1 MSEYIRR
8 GECLEAVAKV
18 NSVLMMFEERIRQI
32 RRDMEKLEAENKDLK
47 DKVQKYTDRVQ
58 TLEIKYKSLSAR
70 TVGWQNGFGEVLRD
84 RLRRIDEQVANLLAK
99 EP

>member
-18 NSVLMMFEERIRQI
+18 NSVLTMFEERIRQI

-84 RLRRIDEQVANLLAK
+84 RLRRIDEQVAKLLAK

>member
-32 RRDMEKLEAENKDLK
+32 RRDMEKLEAENRALK
-47 DKVQKYTDRVQ
+47 DKVQI
-58 TLEIKYKSLSAR
+58 LEVDLAALKGQM
-70 TVGWQNGFGEVLRD
+70 VGCLQAVKGA
-84 RLRRIDEQVANLLAK
+84 QA
-99 EP
+99 